1 MNIKLVFLALL
12 ALIASSAAI
21 SAPTQADSSRHAKVE
36 TLLKVSGI
44 SAQLDRLSDGLVAE
58 IAGLSGRGN
67 SAGDERGEMEA
78 LARKAFQ
85 PGRFAQ
91 AAKQSLLKHY
101 DAAAYDRYIALMS
114 DPLAVR
120 FTDMEGLPINGEAF
134 GSYMKEL
141 QVKPFAVDRVK
152 LIEAIDEA
160 SRTSEF
166 RINIISTIAETVSIA
181 SLGACPTKERVAEIN
196 GVLSKAKESIKQ
208 QGEASSRIALAYTY
222 RNATDA
228 ELASY
233 LKTMREG
240 AVQSVNKRVR
250 DAALVEMKSGFV
262 VVGNA
267 LREMATSAS
276 KQQTVFAQRSCDGK
290 SLLPP
295 PGYAKSSTPQAMNS
309 PSEPRI
315 VSTTTASPP
324 PPPQAPRA
332 NPSTVP
338 PAAAVATESRNGDA
352 VLTTTSAAKNVPGH
366 KAATHLRSQIY
377 MDARECLKYED
388 NKTIM
393 ACTERYR

>member
-12 ALIASSAAI
+12 ALSASSAAN
-21 SAPTQADSSRHAKVE
+21 SAQTQTDTSQSAKVE

-44 SAQLDRLSDGLVAE
+44 SAQLGRLSDGLVAE
-58 IAGLSGRGN
+58 IVGLSGRGN
-67 SAGDERGEMEA
+67 SASDERGEMGA

-85 PGRFAQ
+85 PGRFTQ

-101 DAAAYDRYIALMS
+101 DASAYDRYIALMS
-114 DPLAVR
+114 DPLVVR

-134 GSYMKEL
+134 SSYMKEL
-141 QVKPFAVDRVK
+141 QAKPFAVDRIK

-166 RINIISTIAETVSIA
+166 RIKIITTIAETVSIA
-181 SLGACPTKERVAEIN
+181 SLGACPTKERVAEIK
-196 GVLSKAKESIKQ
+196 GALSKAKDSIKQ

-222 RNATDA
+222 RNATEA
-228 ELASY
+228 ELTSY

-240 AVQSVNKRVR
+240 AVQSVNKRVG

-262 VVGNA
+262 VVGDA
-267 LREMATSAS
+267 LRAMATTAS

-295 PGYAKSSTPQAMNS
+295 PGYAKSTMTQTMSTP
-309 PSEPRI
+309 PE
-315 VSTTTASPP
+315 PP
-324 PPPQAPRA
+324 PAPITPPAPQTKM
-332 NPSTVP
+332 PTTP
-338 PAAAVATESRNGDA
+338 PAAPIAAESPNRE
-352 VLTTTSAAKNVPGH
+352 VVPTTTSAAKDVPGH
-366 KAATHLRSQIY
+366 KTAMPQRSQINI
-377 MDARECLKYED
+377 DARECLRHED
-388 NKTIM
+388 NKTVM